1 MTQDEEKQLLKEVH
15 ENNIMLRS
23 IIRYLNMQS
32 CTKEQKDF
40 FMNLVANV
48 IGNKII

>member
-23 IIRYLNMQS
+23 IISYINAREPTKDIKAFSLNLLA
-32 CTKEQKDF
+32 DIVGN
-40 FMNLVANV
+40 NL
-48 IGNKII
+48 K